1 MRHIVT
7 SIVAPQSPLYFST
20 LSHKRCDFRG
30 KELSNVK
37 CVFLFSLQVL
47 SKTFLIVRRIYRNV
61 VKNVQVSKRKLPVIF
76 ARILMKFE
84 FSRQIFEKV
93 LNIKFHQNPCIGSQF
108 VPCGRTDMTK
118 LIVAFL
124 NIANAP
130 KNAVFVASLKCIIC
144 SGTLQSEGRLLCG
157 KNVRLNQL

>member
-1 MRHIVT
+1 M
-7 SIVAPQSPLYFST
+7 S
-20 LSHKRCDFRG
+20 
-30 KELSNVK
+30 K
-37 CVFLFSLQVL
+37 C
-47 SKTFLIVRRIYRNV
+47 
-61 VKNVQVSKRKLPVIF
+61 KLPVIF

-93 LNIKFHQNPCIGSQF
+93 LNIKFYQNPCIGSQF
-108 VPCGRTDMTK
+108 VPCGQTDMTK

-130 KNAVFVASLKCIIC
+130 KNAAFLASLNYCGCDVRECII
-144 SGTLQSEGRLLCG
+144 SLGTLQSEGRLLCG